1 MSAGAT
7 ASWTGRPR
15 SQREVIDIP
24 EPRKQDKSLDKL
36 IVVRKQR
43 IERLERERVEARL
56 AWRET
61 RQALHDIKQ
70 RWRDAVDAA
79 QDFWQ
84 ESRAGFFKMAI
95 TSGQF
100 RRAKA
105 MYERMK
111 GEAEQLHLESREA
124 VVPCKAARSEFFA
137 ARRRALDAY
146 RQHEK
151 LGILRDE
158 LRLLNAQQEQ

>member
-1 MSAGAT
+1 MSARAA
-7 ASWTGRPR
+7 ASLIGRPR

-24 EPRKQDKSLDKL
+24 DARKQDRSVDQL

-43 IERLERERVEARL
+43 IERLERERVEARV
-56 AWRET
+56 AWRAT
-61 RQALHDIKQ
+61 RQALREMKE

-105 MYERMK
+105 IYERMK
-111 GEAEQLHLESREA
+111 EDAAQLHLESRDA
-124 VVPCKAARSEFFA
+124 VAPCKTARAEFFA
-137 ARRRALDAY
+137 ARSRALDAY

-151 LGILRDE
+151 LSLLRDE
-158 LRLLNAQQEQ
+158 LRLLNAQQEL